1 MLNIAI
7 CDDEKE
13 VCAYMENVLIQIGQ
27 AFSVEISIEV
37 FYSGEKLCQSL
48 HEGIYYDMVLLD
60 IDLKTMNGIEI
71 GEFIREAIANE
82 TTHIVYISGKDSYA
96 MELFDIRP
104 LNFLIK
110 PLKYEKIEKVFRTAL
125 KLIYNN
131 DLIFE
136 YQKGH
141 CFYRIPINN
150 ILYFES
156 MGKKVRI
163 IMKDGVEEYYSKLSI
178 IQSQIKG
185 AVFIPIHKSYL
196 VNYDH
201 IVEVQ
206 YDKVRISNN
215 VVLPISQHNRKAVR
229 DKLLQIRQREV
240 NNNAW

>member
-13 VCAYMENVLIQIGQ
+13 VCAYMEDVLMKIGQ
-27 AFSVEISIEV
+27 AFCQEISIEI
-37 FYSGEKLCQSL
+37 FYSGERLCKSL
-48 HEGIYYDMVLLD
+48 YKGIYYDMIFLD

-71 GEFIREAIANE
+71 GEFIRETIANQS
-82 TTHIVYISGKDSYA
+82 THIVYISGKDSYA

-110 PLKYEKIEKVFRTAL
+110 PLKYEKIQKVFRTAL
-125 KLIYNN
+125 KLIHHNN

-141 CFYRIPINN
+141 CFYRIPLYN

-156 MGKKVRI
+156 IGKKVRI
-163 IMKDGVEEYYSKLSI
+163 VMKDGVEEYYSKLSI
-178 IQSQIKG
+178 IQNQIKG
-185 AVFIPIHKSYL
+185 AIFIPIHKSYL

-201 IVEVQ
+201 IIEVQ

-215 VVLPISQHNRKAVR
+215 VVLPISQRNRKAVR
-229 DKLLQIRQREV
+229 QKLLQIRQSEV
-240 NNNAW
+240 NNNA

>member
-1 MLNIAI
+1 MINVAI
-7 CDDEKE
+7 CDDEKAI
-13 VCAYMENVLIQIGQ
+13 CAYMENVLLEIGQ
-27 AFSVEISIEV
+27 TFCEEISVET

-48 HEGIYYDMVLLD
+48 HEGVYYDVIFLD
-60 IDLKTMNGIEI
+60 IDLKTMNGIRI
-71 GEFIREAIANE
+71 GKLIREVIANDI
-82 TTHIVYISGKDSYA
+82 THIVYVSGKDSYA

-110 PLKYEKIEKVFRTAL
+110 PLTYEKIQKVFMTAL
-125 KLIYNN
+125 RLLRNN
-131 DLIFE
+131 GIIFE

-156 MGKKVRI
+156 MGKKIRI
-163 IMKDGVEEYYSKLSI
+163 IMKDTIEEYYSKLSI
-178 IQSQIKG
+178 IQRQIRG
-185 AVFIPIHKSYL
+185 APFISIHKSYL

-215 VVLPISQHNRKAVR
+215 VILPISQHNRKAVR
-229 DKLLQIRQREV
+229 DKLLQMRQKEV
-240 NNNAW
+240 NNNA